1 MEWRVYRCGFPS
13 SGYLQGFGFTEV
25 VIKLSTRPE
34 KGLGQTKSGT
44 SSRGL

>member
-1 MEWRVYRCGFPS
+1 MESECIDVVSLVLDIYKD
-13 SGYLQGFGFTEV
+13 FGFTEV

-44 SSRGL
+44 NSRRL